1 MLDRLGVAPGG
12 RAADLGCGSGAAAL
26 RLAERRGLD
35 VLALDFAPPF
45 IAALEARGLQVTG
58 SGQTLRIRRAPQLL
72 PPNLPADTNP
82 AG

>member
-1 MLDRLGVAPGG
+1 MRGIPGVRSASTTSLALGGVSLMRVTYDGDP
-12 RAADLGCGSGAAAL
+12 DAL
-26 RLAERRGLD
+26 R
-35 VLALDFAPPF
+35 
-45 IAALEARGLQVTG
+45 AALEVRGLQVTG